1 MGATAIAELSS
12 AAGGRGRVVRVAVDA
27 LADRPERTFSY
38 RLPAEL
44 GDPAIGS
51 LLLVPYGRRLALGYL
66 MPSPVEE
73 AVPAATEL
81 RDVEA
86 VVSGPM
92 LTADLLTLAAD
103 IAAYYR
109 APVGTTLVAMLPPG
123 LESRVERRWSILD
136 GEGLPP
142 GAMAALAASAAPDGT
157 VADTALLRLAP
168 ARGREGW
175 LDRLRRQGAVRPVW
189 CLRPPD
195 VRAQRVRVLRP
206 VPGTHEPPRRAS
218 LQRALLAAIAGGERT
233 LPELAAELDV
243 EPGSL
248 LGPARRLAARG
259 EAELDWRDVAR
270 DPLGHRLV
278 GAPAD
283 HDLAP
288 EQAAALA
295 AIEALPPGGE
305 LLLEGVAAAGKTDV
319 YLAAL
324 AATLAEGH
332 RAILLVP
339 ELSGVPQLADRVA
352 ALVGDELAVLH
363 SGLSA
368 GERHDEWWR
377 ILRGEARVV
386 VGTRTATFAPLEDL
400 GLIVVDEAHDGG
412 YKSDRTPRY
421 DARWAARRR
430 AGLTGARLVLGTA
443 TPDVVT
449 IARVRGGVTER
460 TRLLERRVGSVPSIE
475 LVDLRAELA
484 EGNRSI
490 FSRAL
495 ASALGELR
503 PGSEQAILLMNRRGA
518 ATFVLCRDCGASLRC
533 PDCDLPLVYHSQGE
547 QLRCHHCGRT
557 MPPPER
563 CPACH
568 SARIR
573 YFGAGT
579 QRVEVELRTRFPNLR
594 VARLDSDALAAR
606 RGFEAV
612 YDDFR
617 DGHVDV
623 LVGTQLAAKGLDLP
637 SVTLVAVIAAD
648 VTLNLPDYLAPE
660 RTFQLLAQVAG
671 RAGRGPMP
679 GRVIIQ
685 TYAADHYAVRA
696 AARLDVDG
704 FADEELKRRRL
715 LGYPPAT
722 VLARL
727 LVADAD
733 RARAEAR
740 GREAAEA
747 VAIPGVEVHGPL
759 PAYVVRRAGRWRFQ
773 VVLRAAREE
782 DRATALERVPAGVAI
797 DVDPES
803 LL

>member
-1 MGATAIAELSS
+1 MDAAT
-12 AAGGRGRVVRVAVDA
+12 RVVRVAVDA

-38 RLPAEL
+38 RLPAAL
-44 GDPAIGS
+44 GRPEPGS
-51 LLLVPYGRRLALGYL
+51 LLLVPYGHRLALGYL
-66 MPSPVEE
+66 LDGAPRE
-73 AVPAATEL
+73 PAGAAEL
-81 RDVEA
+81 RAVEA

-92 LTADLLTLAAD
+92 LTSDLLDLAEQV
-103 IAAYYR
+103 AAYYR
-109 APVGTTLVAMLPPG
+109 APVGSTLAAMLPPG
-123 LESRVERRWSILD
+123 LESRLRRRWVVSED
-136 GEGLPP
+136 GELGQAGVGPRDADGLV
-142 GAMAALAASAAPDGT
+142 GDAALM
-157 VADTALLRLAP
+157 RLAP
-168 ARGREGW
+168 KRGREQW
-175 LDRLRRQGAVRPVW
+175 LERLRRNGSVVARWQ
-189 CLRPPD
+189 LNPPD
-195 VRAQRVRVLRP
+195 VDARRVRVLRP
-206 VPGTHEPPRRAS
+206 LDGGQRPRRGAP
-218 LQRALLAAIAGGERT
+218 LQHALLAAIGEGERT

-248 LGPARRLAARG
+248 LAPARRLAAIG
-259 EAELDWRDVAR
+259 AAELDWREVGR
-270 DPLGHRLV
+270 DPLAHRPAS
-278 GAPAD
+278 APLRHLLAD
-283 HDLAP
+283 
-288 EQAAALA
+288 EQVSALEA
-295 AIEALPPGGE
+295 VEALPAGGE

-324 AATLAEGH
+324 ESTVAAGLA
-332 RAILLVP
+332 AILLVP
-339 ELSGVPQLADRVA
+339 EVSLVPQLADRVKS
-352 ALVGDELAVLH
+352 VVDERLAVLH

-377 ILRGEARVV
+377 ILRDEAQVV
-386 VGTRTATFAPLEDL
+386 VGTRTAIFAPLARL
-400 GLIVVDEAHDGG
+400 GLIVVDEAHDGA

-430 AGLTGARLVLGTA
+430 AALTGARLVLGTA

-449 IARVRGGVTER
+449 VARARGGMMER
-460 TRLLERRVGSVPSIE
+460 AVLRERRVGHEPAIE
-475 LVDLRAELA
+475 VVDLRDELST
-484 EGNRSI
+484 GNRSI

-495 ASALGELR
+495 QAALAELR
-503 PGSEQAILLMNRRGA
+503 PGGEQAVLLMNRRGA
-518 ATFVLCRDCGASLRC
+518 ASFVLCRDCGESVRC
-533 PDCDLPLVYHSQGE
+533 PDCDLPFVYHSAGE

-557 MPPPER
+557 APPPER
-563 CPACH
+563 CPRCG

-579 QRVEVELRTRFPNLR
+579 QRVEAELQARFSALR

-617 DGHVDV
+617 EGRVDV

-637 SVTLVAVIAAD
+637 GVTLAAVIAAD
-648 VTLNLPDYLAPE
+648 VTLNLPDYLAAE

-704 FADEELKRRRL
+704 FADEELVRRRL

-727 LVADAD
+727 LISDPD

-740 GREAAEA
+740 GRAAADA
-747 VAIPGVEVHGPL
+747 VALPGLDVHGPL
-759 PAYVVRRAGRWRFQ
+759 PSYVPRRAGRWRLQ
-773 VVLRAAREE
+773 VVLRAPDE
-782 DRATALERVPAGVAI
+782 ATRLAALERVPAGVAI